1 MTAQQLKEESQKT
14 GGTEQIF
21 VPQENESF
29 TKSLKE
35 SFYLE
40 NRSLKVKTNSYSE
53 RQNLL
58 SL

>member
-40 NRSLKVKTNSYSE
+40 NRSLKVKNNSYSE